1 MNGCDRAP
9 PLLAKGRQLLFQV
22 LLFVFDAVSYVFYW
36 WSMTVF
42 FFSCFL
48 LLQEPQ

>member
-1 MNGCDRAP
+1 MNGCDGAP

-22 LLFVFDAVSYVFYW
+22 LLFVFDVISYVFYW

-42 FFSCFL
+42 SSCFL